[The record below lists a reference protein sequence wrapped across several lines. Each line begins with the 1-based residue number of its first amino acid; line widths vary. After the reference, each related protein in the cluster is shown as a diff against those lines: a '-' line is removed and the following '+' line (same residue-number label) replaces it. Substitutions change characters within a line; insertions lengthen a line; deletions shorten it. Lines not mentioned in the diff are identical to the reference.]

1 MEHAKRLCPI
11 NEFNREYKHVQR
23 PSAAIVKARSAVRR
37 DDILHST
44 ELDDHEKAC
53 QYLVELH
60 RYLNITTPPPLLP
73 SRIFL

>member
-60 RYLNITTPPPLLP
+60 PVSYTHLTLP
-73 SRIFL
+73 TILRV